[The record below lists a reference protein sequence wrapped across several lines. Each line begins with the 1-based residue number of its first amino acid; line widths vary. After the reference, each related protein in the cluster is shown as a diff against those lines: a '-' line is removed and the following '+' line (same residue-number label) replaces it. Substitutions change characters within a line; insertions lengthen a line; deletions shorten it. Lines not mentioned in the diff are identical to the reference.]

1 MEKEN
6 LKEEIKK
13 KLKQIEQMIQE
24 GKKREEIET
33 ERKKL
38 DKMLEEY
45 VKHI

>member
-6 LKEEIKK
+6 LKEEITK
-13 KLKQIEQMIQE
+13 KLKKIEQMIQE

-38 DKMLEEY
+38 DSMLEEY

>member
-38 DKMLEEY
+38 DSMLEEY